1 MTTLSS
7 PTCSLPHPR
16 RTDDAS
22 FAADVAAAP
31 LVLVKFAGTWCPP
44 CRALQPTLDALAR
57 DRTDVLVLSV
67 DVDESQSLAQKYEV
81 RSVPTLLAFRDGR
94 PIGRLVGN
102 QPRAR
107 IEELLR
113 SSP

>member
-1 MTTLSS
+1 MTTNSS
-7 PTCSLPHPR
+7 PASSRPHPR

-22 FAADVAAAP
+22 FARDVAAAP

-57 DRTDVLVLSV
+57 DRADLLVLSV
-67 DVDESQSLAQKYEV
+67 DVDDNQTLAQEYEV
-81 RSVPTLLAFRDGR
+81 RSVPTLVAFRGGR

-107 IEELLR
+107 IEALLQLDQ
-113 SSP
+113 

>member
-1 MTTLSS
+1 MPTNSS
-7 PTCSLPHPR
+7 PDSSHPR
-16 RTDDAS
+16 RTDEAT

-44 CRALQPTLDALAR
+44 CRALQPTLDAIVR
-57 DRTDVLVLSV
+57 DRRDLVILSV
-67 DVDESQSLAQKYEV
+67 DVDDNQSLAQRYEV
-81 RSVPTLLAFRDGR
+81 RSVPTLVAFRDGR

-107 IEELLR
+107 IEDLLR
-113 SSP
+113 A